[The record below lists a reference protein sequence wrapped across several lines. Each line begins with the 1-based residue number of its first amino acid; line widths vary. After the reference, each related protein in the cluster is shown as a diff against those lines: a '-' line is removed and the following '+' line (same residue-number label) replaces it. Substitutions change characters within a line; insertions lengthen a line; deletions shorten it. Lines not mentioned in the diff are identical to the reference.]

1 MPTNDKDQR
10 VLSRRLEG
18 ILIAFFLVAALFL
31 LVVYFAD
38 PSIYANTLLLK
49 PSPTD
54 RYPLP
59 VTLFLVAILVFIAV
73 LIVGVLRHWRWLFW
87 LILIAF
93 GFSILQIP
101 ATILQL
107 TGVVPGSL
115 PVWYRSTGSMEF
127 GPWGR
132 RRKQVFSDRLTSKRQ
147 TKEEETYELDKT
159 AASTYSGMR
168 HFRNIAHHC
177 RRRLWLV
184 RNHKRT
190 NRDTFSIVHRCP
202 RPALCSFNETLQVRR
217 R

>member
-1 MPTNDKDQR
+1 M

-49 PSPTD
+49 PSLTD

-87 LILIAF
+87 LVLIAF

-101 ATILQL
+101 ATIFQF
-107 TGVVPGSL
+107 TGFVPDIL
-115 PVWYRSTGSMEF
+115 PVWYSLS
-127 GPWGR
+127 
-132 RRKQVFSDRLTSKRQ
+132 RLGVD
-147 TKEEETYELDKT
+147 LIHV
-159 AASTYSGMR
+159 G
-168 HFRNIAHHC
+168 IA
-177 RRRLWLV
+177 
-184 RNHKRT
+184 
-190 NRDTFSIVHRCP
+190 I
-202 RPALCSFNETLQVRR
+202 
-217 R
+217 

>member
-1 MPTNDKDQR
+1 
-10 VLSRRLEG
+10 
-18 ILIAFFLVAALFL
+18 VAALFL

-87 LILIAF
+87 LLLIAF

-115 PVWYRSTGSMEF
+115 PVWYSLSRMGVALIQVGIAVWMIQLYRRYGVWATG
-127 GPWGR
+127 
-132 RRKQVFSDRLTSKRQ
+132 KKKKTS
-147 TKEEETYELDKT
+147 L
-159 AASTYSGMR
+159 
-168 HFRNIAHHC
+168 
-177 RRRLWLV
+177 
-184 RNHKRT
+184 
-190 NRDTFSIVHRCP
+190 
-202 RPALCSFNETLQVRR
+202 
-217 R
+217 

>member
-1 MPTNDKDQR
+1 M
-10 VLSRRLEG
+10 RRLER
-18 ILIAFFLVAALFL
+18 ILIGFFLVAVLFL

-38 PSIYANTLLLK
+38 PSIYTDTLLLM

-93 GFSILQIP
+93 GFSVLQIP

-115 PVWYRSTGSMEF
+115 PVWYSLSRMGVALIQAGIAVWMIQIYRHH
-127 GPWGR
+127 GVWAMGK
-132 RRKQVFSDRLTSKRQ
+132 KQKTS
-147 TKEEETYELDKT
+147 
-159 AASTYSGMR
+159 
-168 HFRNIAHHC
+168 
-177 RRRLWLV
+177 
-184 RNHKRT
+184 
-190 NRDTFSIVHRCP
+190 
-202 RPALCSFNETLQVRR
+202 LQR
-217 R
+217 

>member
-10 VLSRRLEG
+10 VLWRRLEG
-18 ILIAFFLVAALFL
+18 ILIAFFLATALFL

-59 VTLFLVAILVFIAV
+59 VTLFLVVILVFIAV

-115 PVWYRSTGSMEF
+115 PV
-127 GPWGR
+127 
-132 RRKQVFSDRLTSKRQ
+132 
-147 TKEEETYELDKT
+147 
-159 AASTYSGMR
+159 
-168 HFRNIAHHC
+168 
-177 RRRLWLV
+177 
-184 RNHKRT
+184 
-190 NRDTFSIVHRCP
+190 
-202 RPALCSFNETLQVRR
+202 
-217 R
+217 